1 MRVAWSRMTEPQTNM
16 QRHEATSAPTLMLAR
31 ALVVLVAG
39 LIVGTTAL
47 AQAMEIIE
55 LRYRLADDI
64 IPVIQPLLEPGG
76 VLTGSDNKL
85 FLRASPAN
93 IAQIR
98 QVLAAID
105 HAPRQLL
112 ITVGQGTVRGSAAAD
127 VRGGVA
133 IGSGDIRAG
142 VNRPP
147 GAPSGAEVQAS
158 SESRQVEIRNVSSV
172 QTLEGNET
180 LIAVG
185 NSVPITTRSVSP
197 GWSGPEVRESTV
209 YRDVD
214 TGFYAT
220 PRVNGDRV
228 VLEISPRQQRYRA
241 SDRNRGGGVIE
252 TSGATTTVSGRLGEW
267 IELGAVRES
276 SAGSTNGLLV
286 WGRHTD
292 SSTYSA
298 WLKVEETPTPP

>member
-1 MRVAWSRMTEPQTNM
+1 MAEPQTSM
-16 QRHEATSAPTLMLAR
+16 RPCTKILPRTSLLAG
-31 ALVVLVAG
+31 VLIVLLAG
-39 LIVGTTAL
+39 LIAGAPAL
-47 AQAMEIIE
+47 AQALEILE
-55 LRYRLADDI
+55 LRHRLADDV
-64 IPVIQPLLEPGG
+64 IPVIQPLVEPGG
-76 VLTGSDNKL
+76 MLTGSDNKL

-93 IAQIR
+93 ITEIR
-98 QVLAAID
+98 RVVAAID

-112 ITVGQGTVRGSAAAD
+112 ITVGQGTVRGSDTAN
-127 VRGGVA
+127 VRGGVT
-133 IGSGDIRAG
+133 IGNDQARVG

-147 GAPSGAEVQAS
+147 GAPSGGEVQAS
-158 SESRQVEIRNVSSV
+158 AVSRQVGIRNVSSV
-172 QTLEGNET
+172 QTLEGSET

-197 GWSGPEVRESTV
+197 GWAGPVVQESTV

-220 PRVNGDRV
+220 PRINGDRV

-241 SDRNRGGGVIE
+241 GNPANGGGVIE

-267 IELGAVRES
+267 IEVGAVRES
-276 SAGSTNGLLV
+276 SGSSTGGLLV

-292 SSTYSA
+292 SSDYSA
-298 WLKVEETPTPP
+298 WVKVEETSTPR